1 MIIQIAKARPYNHF
15 SAYEVATDGTY
26 INRNRTLVVKLPD
39 YCASAAG
46 LGTVWRVL
54 GPVKSREYQRDGF
67 KIREDLI
74 KPKKPKI
81 LRPNGE
87 LLATWISD
95 NVAGVGITKARRL
108 VRAYSSEELNHIAE
122 TEDIE
127 ALSSV
132 NGISPNTARLIVD
145 EWTTEAIWA
154 ALEFLQESRL
164 PMGVAKRLARVY
176 GDEVES
182 KLRTDPF
189 VLTAFGVSFE
199 DVLGIV
205 GKLSVA
211 VSDESLLAAIAERVA
226 LAYGN
231 ETGSTVVPE
240 KILIEQAKTVC
251 QEVSVP
257 LERIVESALE
267 KGTFVPAESGYQLV
281 GSAIQEASVAKFLA
295 QCAGREAGVGSS
307 FAKWECS
314 LTDEVIEHALCN
326 FEQSL
331 PFAMTADQR
340 AAISGVVRSNV
351 AVISGGAGTGK
362 STILL
367 AALAVYEA
375 VSSSMPIFL
384 VALSGR
390 AAQRMAEATGGD
402 AMTIARLIANHLD
415 DKKPDLPNHL
425 LLVVDEASMVDLLS
439 AYRLIGILPYAT
451 RIILVGDVAQLPPV
465 GAGHVFH
472 CAMQSDLPAFELKQ
486 LKRQGEDSGIHRIAT
501 GIRNSEYSDS
511 MLSSPKNDVIYTSG
525 VRESAI
531 ISAYLNGGGPEQAVI
546 LTPTLKGPL
555 GVKAVN
561 KLIQSHFD
569 KDRPQVVHYVDS
581 DYGWVRWLTSSDSE
595 LRLGDQVMV
604 TVNDYEEDIRSG
616 DVGTITEV
624 YDEPRDGC
632 YGVVNFDGRD
642 LELNQAVL
650 EKLELGYAITIH
662 NSQGAQWPTCL
673 LLLPHYAKHM
683 LDQTLL
689 YTAVTRPS
697 EKLVIIGDKLL
708 IQSAIERGSRVYER
722 TTNLLSR
729 LENQVLG

>member
-26 INRNRTLVVKLPD
+26 INRYRTLVVKLPD
-39 YCASAAG
+39 YCASAAD

-54 GPVKSREYQRDGF
+54 GPIKSREYQRDGF
-67 KIREDLI
+67 TIREDLI
-74 KPKKPKI
+74 KPKRPKI
-81 LRPNGE
+81 LRPIGE

-95 NVAGVGITKARRL
+95 NVAGVGTTKARRL
-108 VRAYSSEELNHIAE
+108 VRAYSSEELNQIAK

-127 ALSSV
+127 VLSSV

-145 EWTTEAIWA
+145 EWPTEAMWA

-226 LAYGN
+226 LAYGHK
-231 ETGSTVVPE
+231 TGSTVVPE

-251 QEVSVP
+251 QELSVP

-281 GSAIQEASVAKFLA
+281 GNAIQEASVAKFLA
-295 QCAGREAGVGSS
+295 QCAGREAGVGST
-307 FAKWECS
+307 FATWEFS
-314 LTDEVIEHALCN
+314 LTDEVIENALCN
-326 FEQSL
+326 FEKSL
-331 PFAMTADQR
+331 PFDMTAKQR
-340 AAISGVVRSNV
+340 AAVSGVVRSNV

-362 STILL
+362 TTILL
-367 AALAVYEA
+367 AALALYEA
-375 VSSSMPIFL
+375 VSNSMPILL

-390 AAQRMAEATGGD
+390 AAQRMTEATGRD
-402 AMTIARLIANHLD
+402 AMTVAKLIANHLGD
-415 DKKPDLPNHL
+415 NKPDLPNHL

-465 GAGHVFH
+465 GAGLVFH
-472 CAMQSDLPAFELKQ
+472 CAMQSDLPVFELKKV
-486 LKRQGEDSGIHRIAT
+486 KRQGEDSGIHRIAT

-511 MLSSPKNDVIYTSG
+511 MLSSPKNDVIYTSD
-525 VRESAI
+525 VCESAI
-531 ISAYLNGGGPEQAVI
+531 LSAYLEGGGPEQAIV
-546 LTPTLKGPL
+546 LTPTRKGPL

-604 TVNDYEEDIRSG
+604 TVNDYEEDIRNG

-632 YGVVNFDGRD
+632 YGVVNLDGRD

-662 NSQGAQWPTCL
+662 NSQGSQWPTCL

-708 IQSAIERGSRVYER
+708 
-722 TTNLLSR
+722 LS
-729 LENQVLG
+729 LIHI